1 MAYYP
6 DSSVPKTFGLIADK
20 LRDSYL
26 FGSVSDQT
34 LAPPDLPSHGI
45 VLYKKFDEGMN
56 VYQGDPEDEDALTAF
71 IAENALPLVDE
82 VSPENYAI
90 YAEAGLPLAYLFVDP
105 ASTSKEALVETLKP
119 LAKQYKSKINFV
131 WIDAVK
137 FAEHGKSLSVPMED
151 LPAMVLQDMASKG
164 KKYVLPTTG
173 SKLNAAAVE
182 SFVEDFSGGNL
193 TPTLKSAPIPTSQDE
208 AVFTLVTDEF
218 DKVVFDDN
226 KDVFVEFYA
235 PWCGHCQRL
244 APIWETLAEHFE
256 EFADTLTM

>member
-6 DSSVPKTFGLIADK
+6 ESAIPKVFGSLADK

-26 FGSVSDQT
+26 FGHVSDQT

-56 VYQGDPEDEDALTAF
+56 IYQGNPEDEDELTAF
-71 IAENALPLVDE
+71 IAENSLPLMDE
-82 VSPENYAI
+82 VSPENYAV
-90 YAEAGLPLAYLFVDP
+90 YAEANLPLAYLFVDP
-105 ASTSKEALVETLKP
+105 TSKSRESLVETLKP
-119 LAKQYKSKINFV
+119 VAKAFKNQVNFV

-137 FAEHGKSLSVPMED
+137 FAEHGKSLSVPLDD

-164 KKYVLPTTG
+164 KKFVLTETG
-173 SKLNAAAVE
+173 SKVDANSVKK
-182 SFVEDFSGGNL
+182 FVTDFTQDKLS
-193 TPTLKSAPIPTSQDE
+193 PTLKSAPIPTSQDE

-218 DKVVFDDN
+218 DKVVFDDS

-235 PWCGHCQRL
+235 PWCGHCRESR
-244 APIWETLAEHFE
+244 AA
-256 EFADTLTM
+256 